1 MKILLKPNLS
11 STAKITAVPY
21 ITVIQSSFKARKTLA
36 VASLFGPNKKKYYFN
51 LKNFTIS
58 NQNIVINQ

>member
-36 VASLFGPNKKKYYFN
+36 VASLFGPNKKN
-51 LKNFTIS
+51 IIS
-58 NQNIVINQ
+58 I